1 MSVRHSTTTKEDAMI
16 DFDNALSLYFGDCD
30 DISPINDDTTCANIV
45 KEGGQVCNFEPQHY
59 CKISCF
65 KCSNGGKMLFEFDH
79 TDTDESSN
87 IKPEEMKEV
96 FSQRMVSR
104 SEMVA
109 LTGEHNKRIVEKKKK
124 KEDLRA
130 DDTNKDKKAE
140 RIPHGHI
147 CALKAR
153 TKVWYCC

>member
-1 MSVRHSTTTKEDAMI
+1 MI

-45 KEGGQVCNFEPQHY
+45 KEGGQICNSEPQKY

-65 KCSNGGKMLFEFDH
+65 KCANGGRMLFELANEQQNDALNP
-79 TDTDESSN
+79 DDV
-87 IKPEEMKEV
+87 IQV
-96 FSQRMVSR
+96 LSQRMISR

-109 LTGEHNKRIVEKKKK
+109 LTGEHNKRIIKKKKK

-130 DDTNKDKKAE
+130 NIVKE
-140 RIPHGHI
+140 GGQI
-147 CALKAR
+147 CNSEPQK
-153 TKVWYCC
+153 YCKISC

>member
-1 MSVRHSTTTKEDAMI
+1 MI
-16 DFDNALSLYFGDCD
+16 DFDNALSLYFGECD

-45 KEGGQVCNFEPQHY
+45 KEGGQICNSEPQKY

-65 KCSNGGKMLFEFDH
+65 KCSNGGKMLFEFDG
-79 TDTDESSN
+79 DSMQSIN
-87 IKPEEMKEV
+87 SEEMREV

-130 DDTNKDKKAE
+130 DDTD
-140 RIPHGHI
+140 
-147 CALKAR
+147 
-153 TKVWYCC
+153 